1 MTRAGLILVMVL
13 ATMGIGYPAVTPM
26 PIKLLW
32 NASASAPIG
41 LYTIDVDGPFDA
53 TDLVAVDAPEPL
65 SAFMAERGYLP
76 RGVPLLKRV
85 LGVSGQTV
93 CRSNLTIAVDGVEV
107 GKALERDRV
116 GRDLP
121 AWQGCRR
128 IQTGEVFLMN
138 WQVRDSL
145 DGRYFGL
152 TSTDRIIGH
161 AVPLWTDEDS
171 NGRFEWRADALTG
184 RTRRISPIN
193 QPTNQ
198 KETDHAQSHL

>member
-1 MTRAGLILVMVL
+1 VTRAGLFLVMAL
-13 ATMGIGYPAVTPM
+13 ATMGVGYPALTPM

-41 LYTIDVDGPFDA
+41 FYTIDFGRPFEV

-65 SAFMAERGYLP
+65 ATFLADRGYLP
-76 RGVPLLKRV
+76 KGVPLLKRI

-93 CRSNLTIAVDGVEV
+93 CRSNLTITVDGVEM
-107 GKALERDRV
+107 GDALERDRE

-121 AWQGCRR
+121 DWQGCRR
-128 IQTGEVFLMN
+128 IPTGEVFLMN

-152 TSTDRIIGH
+152 TSTDQIIGR
-161 AVPLWTDEDS
+161 AVPLWTDEEG
-171 NGRFEWRADALTG
+171 NGRFEWRA
-184 RTRRISPIN
+184 RTR
-193 QPTNQ
+193 
-198 KETDHAQSHL
+198 